1 MPRGEGFAATRSI
14 IPAMSDAVPA
24 SRSDRRVTG
33 LGPPAARDWGFPRG
47 TSGVAVLVRV
57 AGDRGVDAGRVL
69 AGSGL
74 EPGDLSDPDR
84 EVTAEQELRVVRNLL
99 AVTGDPP
106 GGGLDVGCR
115 YHLSTFGI
123 LGYAMLSSPTVL
135 AAMDVAL
142 RYIDLSHT
150 FTIPRP
156 VPAGRLLR
164 AELDDTGLPA
174 DVRRFLVER
183 DLAAMLTV
191 LGELTPGGVPVV
203 EVELAFPAPAD
214 SSRWVTALGVA
225 PRFAAD
231 RHGFAVDAAHLDRPL
246 PQANPATLALCES
259 LCADMARR
267 RRDRADVAGRVRVLL
282 TQQLAFG
289 GGMEEVAAGL
299 GMSVRTLRRRLAREG
314 TGFRELLDEVR
325 QELAG
330 RLLATGVLGVEDV
343 ALRLGYAE
351 ATSFIHAFRRW
362 TGRTPARWRAEREP
376 GPSGPGGERQAMV
389 RPPSTGSV

>member
-1 MPRGEGFAATRSI
+1 
-14 IPAMSDAVPA
+14 MSDLAPDPGSGPPA
-24 SRSDRRVTG
+24 DRRVAG

-47 TSGVAVLVRV
+47 TAGVAVLVRV
-57 AGDRGVDAGRVL
+57 AADRGVEVARVL
-69 AGSGL
+69 TGSGL
-74 EPGDLSDPDR
+74 DQGDLADPDR

-99 AVTGDPP
+99 AATGDPP
-106 GGGLDVGCR
+106 GGGLDAGRR

-123 LGYAMLSSPTVL
+123 LGYALLSSPTVL

-191 LGELTPGGVPVV
+191 LGELAPGGVPVV
-203 EVELAFPAPAD
+203 EVELAFPPPPDPSPWASAF
-214 SSRWVTALGVA
+214 GVA
-225 PRFAAD
+225 PRFGAA
-231 RHGFAVDAAHLDRPL
+231 RHGFAVDATHLDRPL
-246 PQANPATLALCES
+246 PQANPATAALCEA

-282 TQQLAFG
+282 TQRLAFG

-299 GMSVRTLRRRLAREG
+299 GMSVRTLRRRLADEG

-325 QELAG
+325 RELAV

-376 GPSGPGGERQAMV
+376 GPGGPEGAPQAMV

>member
-1 MPRGEGFAATRSI
+1 
-14 IPAMSDAVPA
+14 MSDLG
-24 SRSDRRVTG
+24 SDPGSGADRGVTG

-47 TSGVAVLVRV
+47 TAGVEVLVRV
-57 AGDRGVDAGRVL
+57 AADRGVDEARVL

-74 EPGDLSDPDR
+74 DPGHLSDPDR

-99 AVTGDPP
+99 AATGDPP
-106 GGGLDVGCR
+106 GGGLDAGRR

-123 LGYAMLSSPTVL
+123 LGYALLSSPTVL

-156 VPAGRLLR
+156 VPAGGRLR

-191 LGELTPGGVPVV
+191 LGELAPGGVPVV
-203 EVELAFPAPAD
+203 EVELAFPAPPD
-214 SSRWVTALGVA
+214 PSRWVAAFGVS
-225 PRFAAD
+225 PRFGAA
-231 RHGFAVDAAHLDRPL
+231 RHGFAVDATHLDRPL
-246 PQANPATLALCES
+246 PQANPVTAALCES

-282 TQQLAFG
+282 TQRLAFG

-299 GMSVRTLRRRLAREG
+299 GMSVRTLRRRLAQEG

-325 QELAG
+325 QELAV

-362 TGRTPARWRAEREP
+362 TGSTPARWRAEREP
-376 GPSGPGGERQAMV
+376 GPGGPAGVPQAMV